1 MDATEPQDVVV
12 YDQSTRDASVLA
24 ADSFL
29 SILLSK
35 LDGCFDSV
43 AILTGEL
50 QGWARA
56 VGYLLF
62 QALLP
67 MRLASTRSLRGEVLS
82 RHYWDGRAIPV
93 PLGFSKLTST
103 PNSRRGGQA
112 GVLQAKVLV
121 EEGQGPRQQ
130 TVCVK
135 ERK

>member
-1 MDATEPQDVVV
+1 M

-50 QGWARA
+50 QGRARA
-56 VGYLLF
+56 VGYLLS

-67 MRLASTRSLRGEVLS
+67 MHLARTRSLRGKVLS
-82 RHYWDGRAIPV
+82 CHYWMVGGSQYLWTSQNSLLPATAGEVDKQE
-93 PLGFSKLTST
+93 FSKPSFW
-103 PNSRRGGQA
+103 
-112 GVLQAKVLV
+112 
-121 EEGQGPRQQ
+121 
-130 TVCVK
+130 
-135 ERK
+135 

>member
-50 QGWARA
+50 QGWVRA
-56 VGYLLF
+56 MGCLLF
-62 QALLP
+62 LAL
-67 MRLASTRSLRGEVLS
+67 G
-82 RHYWDGRAIPV
+82 
-93 PLGFSKLTST
+93 
-103 PNSRRGGQA
+103 
-112 GVLQAKVLV
+112 
-121 EEGQGPRQQ
+121 
-130 TVCVK
+130 
-135 ERK
+135 